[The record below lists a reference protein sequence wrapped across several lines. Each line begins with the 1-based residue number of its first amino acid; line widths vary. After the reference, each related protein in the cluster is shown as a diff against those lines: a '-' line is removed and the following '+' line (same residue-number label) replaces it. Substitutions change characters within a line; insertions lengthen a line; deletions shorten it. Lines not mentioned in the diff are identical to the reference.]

1 MIQLEHNILK
11 NSNRPEA
18 NQLASFFKAYVAKK
32 ANSGATVKQIQVVV
46 RVGIKPGTAGLRVRS
61 ADQSSK
67 LPPAIHTLQKFTL
80 ITFNKNILVAQ

>member
-46 RVGIKPGTAGLRVRS
+46 RVHG
-61 ADQSSK
+61 DQTRDRWIASPKCWSIQQAASCHTYTSK
-67 LPPAIHTLQKFTL
+67 IYAYYF
-80 ITFNKNILVAQ
+80 